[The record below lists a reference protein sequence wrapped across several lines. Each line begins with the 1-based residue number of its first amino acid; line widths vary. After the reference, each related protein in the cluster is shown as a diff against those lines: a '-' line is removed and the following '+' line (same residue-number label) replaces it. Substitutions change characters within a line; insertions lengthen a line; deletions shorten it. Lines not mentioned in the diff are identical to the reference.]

1 LGVLNIETTPTKNM
15 SPCAKGL
22 FGFLVILM
30 LASVILG
37 YEGIVRLHRT
47 HYPPFPEV
55 GMMFTVGYTI
65 NPPSDEVVLFL
76 DSTAGRILVW
86 FLAVDIPLVCG
97 VMAFRYQWRV
107 LGVGLLIGCAALFCW
122 IGVRIWLH
130 AVLDALPMD
139 N

>member
-1 LGVLNIETTPTKNM
+1 M
-15 SPCAKGL
+15 SPSAKGL

-37 YEGIVRLHRT
+37 YEGIARLHRT

-65 NPPSDEVVLFL
+65 NPPSDGVVLFL

-86 FLAVDIPLVCG
+86 FLAVAIPVVCG
-97 VMAFRYQWRV
+97 VLAFRYQWRV
-107 LGVGLLIGCAALFCW
+107 LGFGLLIGCAALFCW
-122 IGVRIWLH
+122 IGFRIWLH
-130 AVLDALPMD
+130 AVLDAMPLD